1 MGAFVAEPSPRVIRF
16 PPLPERPE
24 PPFCRVD
31 PRQDRFRAIV
41 GNIAAAAGEDAFHVA
56 VANTVSGYPASGLDV
71 GRLKTALESGLVS
84 FDMALSL
91 ERWETDVFEW
101 LRKTAFAWVQRC
113 KRLTLEPKDTG
124 IRVEIE
130 TQDDLGYYTY
140 AFDVFP
146 GKKQRS

>member
-1 MGAFVAEPSPRVIRF
+1 MAEPSSRVIRF
-16 PPLPERPE
+16 PPLPACPE
-24 PPFCRVD
+24 PSFCPVD

-41 GNIAAAAGEDAFHVA
+41 GNIAAAAVEDAFHFA
-56 VANTVSGYPASGLDV
+56 VANTVNGYPAAAVDI

-84 FDMALSL
+84 FDMALVR

-130 TQDDLGYYTY
+130 IRGCERIVRR
-140 AFDVFP
+140 ASSDV
-146 GKKQRS
+146 GDVS